1 VRNTGGDSDD
11 ELMRRV
17 ALGDDDAFRH
27 LVERNIN
34 PVLALAAR
42 MLGDPSEAE
51 DIAQEAM
58 LKLWNGAGKWR
69 SAEAMVS
76 TWLYRVTSNLCID
89 RMRKRRALPLGNEEE
104 IHDDPAQLRAI
115 EESEIVTSVNSALQ
129 KLPDRQRLALVLCHY
144 QGMKMREAANI
155 MEVSETAVE
164 SLLGRARRAL
174 KKELLADRKEL
185 LA

>member
-1 VRNTGGDSDD
+1 
-11 ELMRRV
+11 
-17 ALGDDDAFRH
+17 
-27 LVERNIN
+27 
-34 PVLALAAR
+34 
-42 MLGDPSEAE
+42 
-51 DIAQEAM
+51 
-58 LKLWNGAGKWR
+58 
-69 SAEAMVS
+69 
-76 TWLYRVTSNLCID
+76 
-89 RMRKRRALPLGNEEE
+89 MRKRRALPLGNEEE